1 MPFAQTLKVTD
12 LQESLIHCSEL
23 ELFGRVPMLACCHW
37 FSSHLTAVQT
47 CSTLLSRQ
55 HLSEAYESSNTAFD
69 RQFPKSVHVSPHTR
83 KDIKLFEDLSVV
95 CPVGSS
101 AVQHCMASA
110 PFHTSRTNTTDKL
123 ALDHQTSVIQ
133 TSLCSASQR
142 ERETDSAMSHQ
153 FVMLVL
159 SCSILMQGRC
169 FFTLLFFL
177 LLLFLRGRAM
187 LHCLCP
193 VKDSGRAQNNCLS
206 SKSPSSS
213 SLEYQEKGE
222 C

>member
-1 MPFAQTLKVTD
+1 MLFAQPLKVTH
-12 LQESLIHCSEL
+12 LQESLIHCFEL
-23 ELFGRVPMLACCHW
+23 ELFGRIPRLACCQW
-37 FSSHLTAVQT
+37 FSSLLTAVLT
-47 CSTLLSRQ
+47 CSMLLSRQ
-55 HLSEAYESSNTAFD
+55 YLSGAYKSSNTTFD
-69 RQFPKSVHVSPHTR
+69 RQFPKSVHVSPHSR

-95 CPVGSS
+95 CPVES

-110 PFHTSRTNTTDKL
+110 PFHTSRNNTTDML

-133 TSLCSASQR
+133 TSLCSVSQR

-177 LLLFLRGRAM
+177 PLFLCGRAT
-187 LHCLCP
+187 LHCLWP
-193 VKDSGRAQNNCLS
+193 VRASGRAQNNCLS
-206 SKSPSSS
+206 SKSPSYS

>member
-1 MPFAQTLKVTD
+1 MKAPIL
-12 LQESLIHCSEL
+12 
-23 ELFGRVPMLACCHW
+23 
-37 FSSHLTAVQT
+37 HLTDSFLNL
-47 CSTLLSRQ
+47 CMC
-55 HLSEAYESSNTAFD
+55 
-69 RQFPKSVHVSPHTR
+69 PHNR

-133 TSLCSASQR
+133 TSLCSVSQR
-142 ERETDSAMSHQ
+142 ERGTDSAMSHQ
-153 FVMLVL
+153 FVTLVL

-187 LHCLCP
+187 LHRLCP
-193 VKDSGRAQNNCLS
+193 VKASGRAQNNCLS
-206 SKSPSSS
+206 SKSPSPS

>member
-1 MPFAQTLKVTD
+1 MPFAQPLKVTD

-159 SCSILMQGRC
+159 SVLFWCKVGVSSHYFFFFSCCSCVGGPC
-169 FFTLLFFL
+169 YTASALL
-177 LLLFLRGRAM
+177 RIQEEPKIIA
-187 LHCLCP
+187 CP
-193 VKDSGRAQNNCLS
+193 QNL
-206 SKSPSSS
+206 P
-213 SLEYQEKGE
+213 LPAV
-222 C
+222 

>member
-1 MPFAQTLKVTD
+1 MPH
-12 LQESLIHCSEL
+12 SLLWIRA
-23 ELFGRVPMLACCHW
+23 FGRVPRLVCCHW

-47 CSTLLSRQ
+47 CWTLLSRQ
-55 HLSEAYESSNTAFD
+55 HLSEAYESSNTALD
-69 RQFPKSVHVSPHTR
+69 RQFPKSVHVSLHTR

-133 TSLCSASQR
+133 TSLCSVSQR

-169 FFTLLFFL
+169 FFTLFLFPCCSCVGGPCYTASAL
-177 LLLFLRGRAM
+177 LGVQEEPKIIA
-187 LHCLCP
+187 CP
-193 VKDSGRAQNNCLS
+193 QNL
-206 SKSPSSS
+206 P
-213 SLEYQEKGE
+213 LPAV
-222 C
+222 